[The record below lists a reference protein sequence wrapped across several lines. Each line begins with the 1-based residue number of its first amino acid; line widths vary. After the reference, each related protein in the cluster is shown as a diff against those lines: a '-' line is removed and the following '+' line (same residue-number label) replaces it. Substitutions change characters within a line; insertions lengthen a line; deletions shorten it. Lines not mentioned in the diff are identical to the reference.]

1 MIVAGSLEAFADLE
15 SLSLAGNAIGLRG
28 IDALAVPIIETRTLK
43 SINLSKSAHPPCLSQ
58 PRRQQSSQ
66 RRPCRFLCMQ
76 IAGAAPLR
84 SPPEMIALCWH
95 RRVQQRYGGRRGTNP
110 RRNYG
115 ANGTHVHESF
125 RCELAEAF
133 LRPLRRNTS
142 TRSHSHTLVGRS
154 GRQEIASRVR
164 GPLYSRGCWRQRSR
178 ACRPSCCRRT
188 RCPRVV
194 AVHFAGRCS
203 VIRLSPFSHSRAI
216 SSVTTAPPKSLPC
229 SA

>member
-1 MIVAGSLEAFADLE
+1 LNPSRSPATPSDCAESTPWPCPSSKHAHSSPSTCPSL
-15 SLSLAGNAIGLRG
+15 I
-28 IDALAVPIIETRTLK
+28 TRHVFRT
-43 SINLSKSAHPPCLSQ
+43 

-115 ANGTHVHESF
+115 ANGAHVHESF

-133 LRPLRRNTS
+133 LRPLRRSTS

-164 GPLYSRGCWRQRSR
+164 GPLYSHGCWRQRSR

-188 RCPRVV
+188 RCRRVV
-194 AVHFAGRCS
+194 AVHFARHCS
-203 VIRLSPFSHSRAI
+203 VTRLSPFSRSRAI
-216 SSVTTAPPKSLPC
+216 SSVTTAQPKSLPC